1 MNADVAMTARL
12 STNQA
17 AQWTAFPRPIVRIV
31 SFNRCSFSY
40 TMD

>member
-17 AQWTAFPRPIVRIV
+17 AQWTALPRPIVRIV
-31 SFNRCSFSY
+31 SFSRCSFSY